1 MTRIRFALI
10 TVLMLALAG
19 CDDKP
24 APAAAPEAETETSGP
39 KQEWP
44 LVWLYQEGSCQNTET
59 RVLVENAAN
68 LITWADPEA
77 CEVASGSWQSWGREA
92 VLPLHLTWVVPLVTP
107 GHAEQHGAADW
118 SREQKIAFINDRD
131 NLIILDPA
139 STMERADYS
148 PVFWTPLERFWCE
161 YATRWKRVKQRYQL
175 TVEDDESK
183 ALARMLEECG
193 SASG

>member
-1 MTRIRFALI
+1 M
-10 TVLMLALAG
+10 
-19 CDDKP
+19 
-24 APAAAPEAETETSGP
+24 
-39 KQEWP
+39 
-44 LVWLYQEGSCQNTET
+44 
-59 RVLVENAAN
+59 ENAAN

-161 YATRWKRVKQRYQL
+161 YATRWQRVKQRYQL